1 MRRPF
6 LNTGFAPPA
15 SRTLGRERRTVAVA
29 ELVASIGL
37 AFCTVIAA
45 TAITVGI
52 ARADV
57 ATNIIDQESTL
68 FAVALLL
75 GLGFIALGG
84 IAAFPHFH
92 LPHFHLPHLPRKTRR
107 G

>member
-1 MRRPF
+1 MWKGTDS
-6 LNTGFAPPA
+6 TGFTPPLT
-15 SRTLGRERRTVAVA
+15 RRLGFERHAVALA

-37 AFCTVIAA
+37 ALATVIAA
-45 TAITVGI
+45 TAVTVGI

-57 ATNIIDQESTL
+57 ATNIIDNESSF

-75 GLGFIALGG
+75 GLAFIAIGG
-84 IAAFPHFH
+84 LAV
-92 LPHFHLPHLPRKTRR
+92 LPEIHLPHLPRRTRR

>member
-1 MRRPF
+1 MRKPF
-6 LNTGFAPPA
+6 ENAGFTPPA

-37 AFCTVIAA
+37 AVGTAIAA
-45 TAITVGI
+45 TVVTVGI

-57 ATNIIDQESTL
+57 AANIIDQESTL

-84 IAAFPHFH
+84 FAAFPH
-92 LPHFHLPHLPRKTRR
+92 LPHLPHLPRKTRR

>member
-1 MRRPF
+1 MRK
-6 LNTGFAPPA
+6 TVDHAGFTPPA
-15 SRTLGRERRTVAVA
+15 GRTLGRERRIVAVA

-37 AFCTVIAA
+37 ALGTVIAA
-45 TAITVGI
+45 TVVTVGI

-84 IAAFPHFH
+84 FAAFP
-92 LPHFHLPHLPRKTRR
+92 HLPHLPRKTRR